1 MAADRLPKL
10 LLIGLLAAVGLAFMV
25 AAAGA
30 IVIWLLLSQQS
41 PQVLG
46 FVASFHFI
54 ALHCTSL
61 HAMKSIAL
69 HCIAGRGAEMMQ

>member
-54 ALHCTSL
+54 ASP
-61 HAMKSIAL
+61 A
-69 HCIAGRGAEMMQ
+69 AGWGVGGAEMMQRS